1 MGPGRAETERRGVR
15 GKQFPSCDDPF
26 SRIPKRVTVLKS
38 VDNGTDRAAFAE
50 AAKRMVIA
58 ESSGGPMVQNVK
70 KILAP
75 VDFSE
80 LSMETMR
87 GAMELA
93 KDVGAEVNLVLVV
106 APHNHYL
113 PPPLA
118 SHAEHS
124 PE

>member
-58 ESSGGPMVQNVK
+58 ESSGGPMIQNVK

-75 VDFSE
+75 ADFSE
-80 LSMETMR
+80 FSMDSMR
-87 GAMELA
+87 RAMEAA
-93 KDVGAEVNLVLVV
+93 KYVGADVHVRTVV
-106 APHNHYL
+106 A
-113 PPPLA
+113 
-118 SHAEHS
+118 
-124 PE
+124 